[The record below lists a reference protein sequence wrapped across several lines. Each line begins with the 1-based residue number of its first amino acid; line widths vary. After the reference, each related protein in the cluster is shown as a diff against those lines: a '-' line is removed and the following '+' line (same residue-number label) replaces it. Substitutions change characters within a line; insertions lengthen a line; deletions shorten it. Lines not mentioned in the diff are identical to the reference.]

1 MLVSKDKDWNDRTA
15 PLTITHHTTSLLFL
29 KWQVHKHAGLPLL
42 CADHHA
48 HYIEGIAMFYRSA
61 VFVSMGCLSSMLYAQ
76 SQIPAQA
83 PPSQTEVQVKTDT
96 GGSQKNAFDATNQ
109 EDWNTI
115 ELAKSGLSE
124 NAATDMVINQVELD
138 DCTRELV
145 RLQWRPNDPIDL
157 YVLRPKGTA
166 TPPVML
172 FLLNYSFDT
181 DVFRN
186 PAWCKEAKQNG
197 MAAVGFA
204 SALSMQRFHAPRPMK
219 QWFVSELQEALSTST
234 HDVQMILNYL
244 GRRSDLDMKHI
255 GMLGQGSGGAIA
267 ILAAAADQRI
277 TALDLIDPWGDWPD
291 WLRASKQI
299 HEQERADYLQA
310 EFLAKVAQLDPV
322 TVLPQLKLK
331 ALRIQQVT
339 SDLVTPP
346 AARDKIA
353 AAIPSNGTVTHYPDN
368 LAERNAWGT
377 RGIGGWL
384 TEHLQPKILVSDQEH
399 LQQNSKTDN
408 GRVNH

>member
-1 MLVSKDKDWNDRTA
+1 
-15 PLTITHHTTSLLFL
+15 
-29 KWQVHKHAGLPLL
+29 
-42 CADHHA
+42 
-48 HYIEGIAMFYRSA
+48 MFYRSA
-61 VFVSMGCLSSMLYAQ
+61 AFVFLGGLSSVLYAQ
-76 SQIPAQA
+76 SQLPTQA
-83 PPSQTEVQVKTDT
+83 PTSQTEVQVKADT
-96 GGSQKNAFDATNQ
+96 GGSQKNTFDAPNQ

-124 NAATDMVINQVELD
+124 SAATDVVINQVELD
-138 DCTRELV
+138 GCTRELV

-157 YVLRPKGTA
+157 YVVRPKSTA
-166 TPPVML
+166 TPPVIL

-197 MAAVGFA
+197 VAAVGFA

-267 ILAAAADQRI
+267 ILSAAADQRI
-277 TALDLIDPWGDWPD
+277 TALDLLAPWGDWPD
-291 WLRASKQI
+291 WLKASKQI
-299 HEQERADYLQA
+299 PEQERADYLQP

-331 ALRIQQVT
+331 ALRIQQIT

-346 AARDKIA
+346 AASDKIA
-353 AAIPSNGTVTHYPDN
+353 AAVPSNSTVTHYPDN

-377 RGIGGWL
+377 SGIGGWL
-384 TEHLQPKILVSDQEH
+384 AEHLRPKVLVSDQEQS
-399 LQQNSKTDN
+399 QQYSNTDN
-408 GRVNH
+408 SRVNQ

>member
-1 MLVSKDKDWNDRTA
+1 ML
-15 PLTITHHTTSLLFL
+15 
-29 KWQVHKHAGLPLL
+29 
-42 CADHHA
+42 
-48 HYIEGIAMFYRSA
+48 YRSA
-61 VFVSMGCLSSMLYAQ
+61 AFIFLGGLSSLLYAQ

-83 PPSQTEVQVKTDT
+83 PSRQTAVLTEPGVD
-96 GGSQKNAFDATNQ
+96 GSQKDASSALNH
-109 EDWNTI
+109 EDWNTL

-124 NAATDMVINQVELD
+124 SASTDVVINQVELG

-157 YVLRPKGTA
+157 YVLRPKGA
-166 TPPVML
+166 AAPPVML
-172 FLLNYSFDT
+172 FLLNYTFDS

-186 PAWCKEAKQNG
+186 PAWCQEAKQN
-197 MAAVGFA
+197 AVAVVGFG

-219 QWFVSELQEALSTST
+219 QWFVSELQEALATST

-244 GRRSDLDMKHI
+244 GRRGDLDMKHV

-267 ILAAAADQRI
+267 ILAATADPRI
-277 TALDLIDPWGDWPD
+277 TTLDLLDPWGDWPD
-291 WLRASKQI
+291 WLKTSKQI
-299 HEQERADYLQA
+299 PEQERQDYLQP
-310 EFLAKVAQLDPV
+310 EFLAKVALLDPV
-322 TVLPQLKLK
+322 TVLPQLKFK

-353 AAIPSNGTVTHYPDN
+353 AAVPSNGTVTHYPDN

-384 TEHLQPKILVSDQEH
+384 TDHLQPKALVSDQEQ
-399 LQQNSKTDN
+399 LQQHSKTDN
-408 GRVNH
+408 GRVND